1 VLPTNP
7 DTTIDDKLMSTTVEA
22 LTLIWQRV
30 LQQDCAI
37 GAEENFFDLGGNEA
51 SADLLFS
58 EISQV
63 YGRELPSAM
72 LGRAPTIATQ
82 VALLEEPT
90 LSRFSPFLQI
100 KAGSETPPIFIAH
113 GLSGNVEF
121 FKLAKHI
128 RTGNPIYGIR
138 AKGIDGTA
146 EPFLRVE
153 DMAAFY
159 LESLVEQYPDGPC
172 ILFGYSFGGLVALEM
187 AQRLSGRVALLVM
200 LDTYP
205 HPRYLPRDH
214 RMRLF
219 GQRIRHHVR
228 AMRQLPLPDAFSYF
242 THGFKYK
249 LQLAGALNDTGHNPE
264 IPNLSCAQ
272 ATAWV
277 NEYAYRA
284 YRNYKPSF
292 YRGKINLVTAER
304 QSFFPGDPATVWGH
318 LATELE
324 VERIPGDHL
333 NIVTTEFEGLASVL
347 TRYIQ
352 QVTPQ
357 HIG

>member
-1 VLPTNP
+1 
-7 DTTIDDKLMSTTVEA
+7 MSTTVET

-30 LQQDCAI
+30 LQRPVI
-37 GAEENFFDLGGNEA
+37 GAEENFFDLGGSDA

-63 YGRELPSAM
+63 FDRHLPGAM
-72 LGRAPTIATQ
+72 IGRAPTIATQ
-82 VALLEEPT
+82 AALLEQPT

-100 KAGSETPPIFIAH
+100 KAGREKPPVFIAH

-121 FKLAKHI
+121 FKLARHI
-128 RTGNPIYGIR
+128 RTANPIYGVR
-138 AKGIDGTA
+138 AKGIDGTQ
-146 EPFLRVE
+146 EPFHRVE

-159 LESLVEQYPDGPC
+159 LESLAEQYPDGPC

-187 AQRLSGRVALLVM
+187 AQRLSERVALLVM

-214 RMRLF
+214 RVRLF
-219 GQRIRHHVR
+219 GQRVRHHVY
-228 AMRQLPLPDAFSYF
+228 AMRQLPLSSALSYF
-242 THGFKYK
+242 AHGFKYK
-249 LQLAGALNDTGHNPE
+249 LLLAGALNDSGPSPE
-264 IPNLSCAQ
+264 MPNLSCAQ

-277 NEYAYRA
+277 NENAYRA
-284 YRNYKPSF
+284 YRNYRPRF
-292 YRGKINLVTAER
+292 YRGKINLVTAEK

-318 LATELE
+318 LADELE
-324 VERIPGDHL
+324 LERIPGNHL

>member
-1 VLPTNP
+1 
-7 DTTIDDKLMSTTVEA
+7 MSTTAET
-22 LTLIWQRV
+22 LTLIWQRI
-30 LQQDCAI
+30 LQQPVI
-37 GAEENFFDLGGNEA
+37 SLEENFFDLGGNEA
-51 SADLLFS
+51 LADVLFS

-63 YGRELPSAM
+63 FGRQLPSAM

-82 VALLEEPT
+82 VALLEQPT

-100 KAGSETPPIFIAH
+100 KAGCEKPPIFIAH

-146 EPFLRVE
+146 EPFQCVE

-159 LESLVEQYPDGPC
+159 LESLAEQYSDGPY

-187 AQRLSGRVALLVM
+187 AQRLPGRVALLVM

-219 GQRIRHHVR
+219 GQRVRHHVH
-228 AMRQLPLPDAFSYF
+228 AMRELPLADAFSYF
-242 THGFKYK
+242 AHGFKYK
-249 LQLAGALNDTGHNPE
+249 LQLAGALNDSGRNPE

-277 NEYAYRA
+277 NEYAYKA
-284 YRNYKPSF
+284 YRNYKPRF
-292 YRGKINLVTAER
+292 YRSKINLVTAEK

-318 LATELE
+318 LAAELE

-347 TRYIQ
+347 TRYIR
-352 QVTPQ
+352 QVSPQ

>member
-1 VLPTNP
+1 
-7 DTTIDDKLMSTTVEA
+7 MSTIAET
-22 LTLIWQRV
+22 LTLIWQRM
-30 LQQDCAI
+30 LQQPVI
-37 GAEENFFDLGGNEA
+37 GVEENFFDLGGNEA
-51 SADLLFS
+51 LADVLFT
-58 EISQV
+58 EISQL
-63 YGRELPSAM
+63 YGRQLPSAM

-82 VALLEEPT
+82 VALLERPT

-100 KAGSETPPIFIAH
+100 KAGSEMPPIFIAH

-138 AKGIDGTA
+138 AQGIDGTA

-159 LESLVEQYPDGPC
+159 LESLAEQYPDGPC

-187 AQRLSGRVALLVM
+187 AQHLSGRVALLVM

-219 GQRIRHHVR
+219 GKRVRHHVR
-228 AMRQLPLPDAFSYF
+228 AMGQLPIAEAFSYF
-242 THGFKYK
+242 ANGFKYK
-249 LQLAGALNDTGHNPE
+249 LQLAGAVDDSGRNPE

-284 YRNYKPSF
+284 YRNYKPRF
-292 YRGKINLVTAER
+292 YRGKINLVTAEK
-304 QSFFPGDPATVWGH
+304 QSFFPGDPATVWGP
-318 LATELE
+318 LAEELH
-324 VERIPGDHL
+324 VERIPGNHL

-347 TRYIQ
+347 TRYIR
-352 QVTPQ
+352 QVSSQ

>member
-1 VLPTNP
+1 MLPANP
-7 DTTIDDKLMSTTVEA
+7 PATIDHKLMSTTAET
-22 LTLIWQRV
+22 LTLIWQRM
-30 LQQDCAI
+30 LQHPVI
-37 GAEENFFDLGGNEA
+37 SVEENFFDMGGNEA
-51 SADLLFS
+51 LADVLFA
-58 EISQV
+58 EISQL
-63 YGRELPSAM
+63 YGRQLPSAM

-82 VALLEEPT
+82 VALVEQPT
-90 LSRFSPFLQI
+90 LSAFSPFLQI
-100 KAGSETPPIFIAH
+100 KAGSEKPPIFIAH

-128 RTGNPIYGIR
+128 PTGNPIYGIR
-138 AKGIDGTA
+138 AKGIDGTE
-146 EPFLRVE
+146 EPFQRVE

-159 LESLVEQYPDGPC
+159 LESLTKEYPDGPY

-219 GQRIRHHVR
+219 GQRVRHHVR

-242 THGFKYK
+242 AHGFKYK
-249 LQLAGALNDTGHNPE
+249 LQLAGALNDSGHNPE

-284 YRNYKPSF
+284 YRNYRPRF
-292 YRGKINLVTAER
+292 YRGKINLVTAEK
-304 QSFFPGDPATVWGH
+304 QSFFPGNPATVWGH
-318 LATELE
+318 LAAELE

>member
-1 VLPTNP
+1 MLHQSVVGV
-7 DTTIDDKLMSTTVEA
+7 D
-22 LTLIWQRV
+22 
-30 LQQDCAI
+30 
-37 GAEENFFDLGGNEA
+37 ENFFDLGGNEA
-51 SADLLFS
+51 LADQLFS
-58 EISQV
+58 EISLL
-63 YGRELPSAM
+63 YGREFPGAM

-82 VALLEEPT
+82 VALLEQPT

-100 KAGSETPPIFIAH
+100 KTGNEKPPIFIAH

-128 RTGNPIYGIR
+128 RTGNPIFGIR
-138 AKGIDGTA
+138 AKGIDGTE
-146 EPFLRVE
+146 EPFQRVE

-159 LESLVEQYPDGPC
+159 LESLTKEYPDGPY

-219 GQRIRHHVR
+219 GQRVRHHAH
-228 AMRQLPLPDAFSYF
+228 AMRQLPLSEAFSYF
-242 THGFKYK
+242 AHGFKYK
-249 LQLAGALNDTGHNPE
+249 LQLAGALNDSANPD

-284 YRNYKPSF
+284 YRNYKPRF
-292 YRGKINLVTAER
+292 YRGKISLVTAEK

-318 LATELE
+318 LAGELE

-347 TRYIQ
+347 TRYIR
-352 QVTPQ
+352 QVSPQ